1 LTHWPGIGVVAIG
14 WLAAPHSA
22 GADQPGNPG
31 GFTLRARSQHEA
43 MPGSGR
49 FAALIMVIVQ
59 SSGGTTNKG
68 RLLIFLPR

>member
-1 LTHWPGIGVVAIG
+1 
-14 WLAAPHSA
+14 
-22 GADQPGNPG
+22 
-31 GFTLRARSQHEA
+31 